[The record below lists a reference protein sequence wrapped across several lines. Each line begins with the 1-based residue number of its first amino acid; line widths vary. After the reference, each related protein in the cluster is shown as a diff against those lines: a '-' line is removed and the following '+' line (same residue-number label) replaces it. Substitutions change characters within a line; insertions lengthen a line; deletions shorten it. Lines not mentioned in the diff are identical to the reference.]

1 MPAPVKCLIVDDL
14 PENLIA
20 LEALLR
26 REDLEILHASSGR
39 EALELLLVH
48 EVALAILDVQ
58 MPEMDGFEL
67 AELMR
72 GRERT
77 RHVPIIFVTAGPYNP
92 SRQFAG
98 YEAGAVDFL
107 YKPIDPRILGHKVDT
122 FFELYRQRQ
131 LLADQYRELQS
142 SAEERERLIRELSS
156 TLELAEMF
164 TAVLGHDLRNPL
176 NVIALSGQIL
186 VQYPKD
192 ESVRRQAELL
202 LSSSRRMARM
212 IEDLL
217 DLSRARLA
225 GGIPLSV
232 RPLDLVELCQRVV
245 ADHQLTSP
253 DHCIE
258 LKHQGDP
265 RGVWDEDRLFQMMS
279 NLLGNAIQ
287 HGQQAGEIR
296 VRIDCQ
302 GQGQVGI
309 EVGNGGVIPPELLP
323 HLFNPFSV
331 HKRSQMRSQGLGL
344 GLYIVQQI
352 AAAHGGEV
360 EAESDPRDGT
370 TFRVRL
376 PRTTKLA
383 VPVDAAQSAPRGRS
397 GS

>member
-1 MPAPVKCLIVDDL
+1 MATPVKCLIVDDL

-26 REDLEILHASSGR
+26 REDLEILRASSGR

-92 SRQFAG
+92 TRQFAG

-131 LLADQYRELQS
+131 QLAGQFRELQA
-142 SAEERERLIRELSS
+142 SAEERERLIRELSG

-186 VQYPKD
+186 AQYPKD
-192 ESVRRQAELL
+192 ESVRRHADLL

-212 IEDLL
+212 IQDLL

-232 RPLDLVELCQRVV
+232 RSADLVELCLRVV
-245 ADHQLTSP
+245 ADHRLTSP
-253 DHCIE
+253 EHRIE
-258 LKHQGDP
+258 LQHQGEA
-265 RGVWDEDRLFQMMS
+265 RGVWDEDRLFQMVS
-279 NLLGNAIQ
+279 NLLGNAVQ
-287 HGQQAGEIR
+287 HGRDTGEIHVR
-296 VRIDCQ
+296 VDCC
-302 GQGQVGI
+302 GAEKVTI
-309 EVGNGGVIPPELLP
+309 EVRNAGAIPPELLP

-331 HKRSQMRSQGLGL
+331 HKRSQMRSDGLGL

-352 AAAHGGEV
+352 ALAHGGGV
-360 EAESDPRDGT
+360 EAESDGALGT
-370 TFRVRL
+370 VFRVHL
-376 PRTTKLA
+376 PRITK
-383 VPVDAAQSAPRGRS
+383 VAAPAD
-397 GS
+397 